1 MKIWIPY
8 SFIGWNEYIN
18 AERGNIYKAN
28 HIKQSEK
35 SLVPLFAREKYKG
48 TYPVTLTIRPHY
60 QAKRRDL
67 DNFRIKGLLDGLV
80 CAGVLKNDNLTCIT
94 KIVLEAV
101 FDSEEGVEIEIEGYR
116 HGEKKDA

>member
-1 MKIWIPY
+1 MRIWIPY
-8 SFIGWNEYIN
+8 NFTGWNEYIN

-35 SLVPLFAREKYKG
+35 RIVSLFAREKYDG
-48 TYPVTLTIRPHY
+48 HYPVTLTIRPHY

-80 CAGVLKNDNLTCIT
+80 CAGVIKNDNLNCIT
-94 KIVLEAV
+94 KIVIEAV
-101 FDSEEGVEIEIEGYR
+101 FSEEEGVEIEIEGSKN
-116 HGEKKDA
+116 E